1 MPARPVRSGCRRL
14 HSHEPR
20 VFVTLGRHDALR
32 GSDADAHECDR
43 RPREG
48 ATSHEGPPMSGI
60 VTRLIGGDLAAL
72 VADPLGEFVRRSR
85 QGGVVP
91 LRIGLARGHLVSDPA
106 LVRHVLL
113 DNLDNYDKHTP
124 AFDAVRVALGNGMLT
139 SGGAFWK
146 RQRRIAQP
154 AFHGESVRHFA
165 PIISRLAAETAEA
178 WGRSAAA
185 NAPVDACTDMMR
197 VTLRIVAETLFG
209 DDLAETA
216 AEVNRVFPVILACL
230 AARAASPLRPPLWMP
245 TANNRRLRPALAS
258 LDAIVARLIA
268 TKRRRLATESRPQD
282 GHRDLLTI
290 LMLARDAE
298 TGDAMSDAQLR
309 DEVMT
314 LMIAGHETTAN
325 ALSWLWYLLDRHP
338 DEQERLRTELAV
350 ATGGRAPTVDDLPLL
365 PRLKAVIQET
375 LRLYPPVW
383 MFDRRALGPDDL
395 AGTKVAKGDLVIFCP
410 YAIHRLPDL
419 WDDPETFRP
428 ERFAVGREEQKNKFA
443 YLPFSAGPRTC
454 IGNSFAMIESQIII
468 GTLLARFR
476 ARLANPSPITPKPRV
491 TLRPSRPVELR
502 LEPAPLA

>member
-1 MPARPVRSGCRRL
+1 MPSML
-14 HSHEPR
+14 
-20 VFVTLGRHDALR
+20 
-32 GSDADAHECDR
+32 
-43 RPREG
+43 
-48 ATSHEGPPMSGI
+48 
-60 VTRLIGGDLAAL
+60 TRLIGGDLPAL
-72 VADPLGEFVRRSR
+72 VQDACGEFVRRSR

-91 LRIGLARGHLVSDPA
+91 LKIGLKRGHLVSDPA

-113 DNLDNYDKHTP
+113 DNIDNYDKRTP
-124 AFDAVRVALGNGMLT
+124 AFDAVRVVLGNGLLT

-165 PIISRLAAETAEA
+165 PIISRLASETADA
-178 WGRSAAA
+178 WERAAA
-185 NAPVDACTDMMR
+185 AGTTVDAGTDMMR
-197 VTLRIVAETLFG
+197 VTLRVVAETLFG
-209 DDLAETA
+209 DDIAGSA
-216 AEVNRVFPVILACL
+216 AEINRVFPVILACL
-230 AARAASPLRPPLWMP
+230 AARVTSPIRPPLWMP
-245 TANNRRLRPALAS
+245 TATNRRLRPALQS
-258 LDAIVARLIA
+258 LNTIVEGLIA
-268 TKRRRLATESRPQD
+268 TKRRRLATEESPQG

-298 TGDAMSDAQLR
+298 TGEAMSDAQLR

-338 DEQERLRTELAV
+338 DEQERLRDELRL
-350 ATGGRAPTVDDLPLL
+350 ATGGRAPTVEDLPHM

-419 WDDPETFRP
+419 WPDPEAFRP
-428 ERFAVGREEQKNKFA
+428 ERFEAGREEQKNKFA
-443 YLPFSAGPRTC
+443 YLPFGAGPRTC

-468 GTLLARFR
+468 GTLLSGVR
-476 ARLANPSPITPKPRV
+476 ARLADPAPITPKPRV
-491 TLRPSRPVELR
+491 TLRPSRPVVLR
-502 LEPAPLA
+502 LERV

>member
-1 MPARPVRSGCRRL
+1 MP
-14 HSHEPR
+14 
-20 VFVTLGRHDALR
+20 
-32 GSDADAHECDR
+32 
-43 RPREG
+43 
-48 ATSHEGPPMSGI
+48 GI
-60 VTRLIGGDLAAL
+60 LARLIGGDLAAL
-72 VADPLGEFVRRSR
+72 THDACGEFVRRSR

-113 DNLDNYDKHTP
+113 DNIDNYDKHTP
-124 AFDAVRVALGNGMLT
+124 AFDAVRIVLGNGMLT

-165 PIISRLAAETAEA
+165 PIISRLALETADE
-178 WGRSAAA
+178 WGRAAA
-185 NAPVDACTDMMR
+185 AGDTVDACTDMMR
-197 VTLRIVAETLFG
+197 VTLRIVSETLFG
-209 DDLAETA
+209 DDLAADA
-216 AEVNRVFPVILACL
+216 AEINRVFPVILACL
-230 AARAASPLRPPLWMP
+230 AARVTHPIRPPLWVA

-258 LDAIVARLIA
+258 LDSIVTRLIA
-268 TKRRRLATESRPQD
+268 TKRRRLAAGDASQG

-298 TGDAMSDAQLR
+298 TGETMSDAQLR

-338 DEQERLRTELAV
+338 DEQERLRDELAA
-350 ATGGRAPTVDDLPLL
+350 ATGGRPPTVEDLPQL
-365 PRLKAVIQET
+365 PRMKAVIQET

-395 AGTKVAKGDLVIFCP
+395 GGTKVHKGDLVIFCP
-410 YAIHRLPDL
+410 YAIHRLPEL
-419 WDDPETFRP
+419 WSDSEAFRP
-428 ERFAVGREEQKNKFA
+428 ERFEAGREEQKNKFA

-454 IGNSFAMIESQIII
+454 IGNSFAMIESQIIV
-468 GTLLARFR
+468 GTLLSRFR
-476 ARLANPSPITPKPRV
+476 ARLADPAPITPKPRV
-491 TLRPSRPVELR
+491 TLRTSRPVELR
-502 LEPAPLA
+502 LERAPLV

>member
-1 MPARPVRSGCRRL
+1 MP
-14 HSHEPR
+14 
-20 VFVTLGRHDALR
+20 
-32 GSDADAHECDR
+32 
-43 RPREG
+43 
-48 ATSHEGPPMSGI
+48 GI
-60 VTRLIGGDLAAL
+60 LTRLIGGDLAAL
-72 VADPLGEFVRRSR
+72 TADALGEFVRRSR
-85 QGGVVP
+85 QGPVVP
-91 LRIGLARGHLVSDPA
+91 LQIGLTRAHLVSDPA

-113 DNLDNYDKHTP
+113 DNIDNYDKHTP
-124 AFDAVRVALGNGMLT
+124 AFDAVRVVLGNGMLT

-165 PIISRLAAETAEA
+165 PIISRLAAETADE

-185 NAPVDACTDMMR
+185 GKPVDACTDMMR

-209 DDLAETA
+209 DDLAGDADEI
-216 AEVNRVFPVILACL
+216 NRVFPVILACL
-230 AARAASPLRPPLWMP
+230 AARVTSPIRPPLWMP
-245 TANNRRLRPALAS
+245 TATNRRLRPALAS
-258 LDAIVARLIA
+258 LNSIVERLIA
-268 TKRRRLATESRPQD
+268 MKRRRLGASGGLQD

-298 TGDAMSDAQLR
+298 TGEAMSDAQLR

-338 DEQERLRTELAV
+338 DEQERLRDELRA
-350 ATGGRAPTVDDLPLL
+350 ATGGRAPTADDLPQL
-365 PRLKAVIQET
+365 PRMKAVIQET

-395 AGTKVAKGDLVIFCP
+395 AGTKVARGDLVIFCP

-419 WDDPETFRP
+419 WPDPEAFRP
-428 ERFAVGREEQKNKFA
+428 ERFEAGREEHKQKFA

-454 IGNSFAMIESQIII
+454 IGNSFAMIESQIIM
-468 GTLLARFR
+468 GTLLSRFR
-476 ARLANPSPITPKPRV
+476 ARLADPAPITARPRV
-491 TLRPSRPVELR
+491 TLRTSRPVELR